1 MAYVSLG
8 SRKRSL
14 GGASALGGSGGGAGG
29 GSGTAF
35 SSAGLGTSMMGMAR
49 STSTALSDSM
59 KPPPGERPSILQAS
73 SCPHMHAEAC
83 FQLDYAGVLSA
94 LSLQGT
100 RLPPL

>member
-14 GGASALGGSGGGAGG
+14 GGASALGGSGGGTGG

-35 SSAGLGTSMMGMAR
+35 SSGALGTSMMGMAR
-49 STSTALSDSM
+49 STSTASDSM
-59 KPPPGERPSILQAS
+59 KPPPGERPVLLLAPALTCMQR
-73 SCPHMHAEAC
+73 HVVE
-83 FQLDYAGVLSA
+83 FQDAGMLRL

-100 RLPPL
+100 RLPPP